1 MRLKL
6 DLEEVAT
13 QAAYPA
19 SWPKVDMTIASQV
32 LENNQGYTEENDEG

>member
-1 MRLKL
+1 MRLTSKKSQRKRL
-6 DLEEVAT
+6 T
-13 QAAYPA
+13 PA